1 MIITYQIGSLAA
13 ELKVMLLSSVNGL
26 AVRQGLTWQLR
37 PVSNSNNPMLE
48 TDQAIGFFSMTE
60 GEYAIAALY
69 QGELLELG
77 QVMLLKN
84 TRTDIVFIL
93 ADGAIRSSEDYFFE
107 YDAKEWFACRQQ
119 ERELQSVHG
128 FATLPLRD
136 PSMQMQGDYGSQLQ
150 AHPLLRDA
158 VQFDGVPP
166 SIRPDPSENK
176 EALQLT
182 LAQRLAAAPNA
193 APTPAPV
200 R

>member
-1 MIITYQIGSLAA
+1 MIITYNIGSLAA
-13 ELKVMLLSSVNGL
+13 ELKVMLLSSISGL
-26 AVRQGLTWQLR
+26 AIRQGLCWQLHA
-37 PVSNSNNPMLE
+37 VSKPDKVVAEKSEPIPL
-48 TDQAIGFFSMTE
+48 FSITE
-60 GEYAIAALY
+60 GEYTILAVY
-69 QGELLELG
+69 QDSLLMLG
-77 QVMLLKN
+77 SVKLAKN
-84 TRTDIVFIL
+84 TRTDMVFML
-93 ADGAIRSSEDYFFE
+93 VDGLIQSSEDYFCE

-119 ERELQSVHG
+119 ERELQSTHG

-136 PSMQMQGDYGSQLQ
+136 PSTHMQGDYGSQLQ

-182 LAQRLAAAPNA
+182 LAQRLMQTPNA
-193 APTPAPV
+193 TPTPAPT